1 MDDDAWKKLYR
12 KTIGNIRQWFNDN
25 VFHHVS
31 NEIEQIKSSQLKSL
45 LIWCLKKVTQF
56 LVIWMNLRML

>member
-12 KTIGNIRQWFNDN
+12 KTIGNIRQWFDDN

-45 LIWCLKKVTQF
+45 LIWC
-56 LVIWMNLRML
+56 

>member
-1 MDDDAWKKLYR
+1 MDDDTWKKLYR
-12 KTIGNIRQWFNDN
+12 KAIENIRQWFNDN
-25 VFHHVS
+25 VFHHVP

-56 LVIWMNLRML
+56 LVI

>member
-1 MDDDAWKKLYR
+1 MDDDTWKKLYR
-12 KTIGNIRQWFNDN
+12 KAIENIRQWFNDN

-56 LVIWMNLRML
+56 LVI

>member
-25 VFHHVS
+25 VFHHVP

>member
-56 LVIWMNLRML
+56 LVI